1 MRKKS
6 HKLQW
11 LEEVNHRGELTKE
24 EANVYHRSKLGHKGE
39 TGFDKLCS
47 YFLDKPFS
55 IIDDITLSYQ
65 LKLET
70 YFSIRIPWYTK
81 D

>member
-39 TGFDKLCS
+39 TVLINYVLTF
-47 YFLDKPFS
+47 
-55 IIDDITLSYQ
+55 
-65 LKLET
+65 
-70 YFSIRIPWYTK
+70 
-81 D
+81 